1 MMKYRAYDLV
11 LCVLLLVPIG
21 VLIGLVALLVVL
33 VDKHSPFYVS
43 ERIGQNEVPFLLIK
57 IRTMDDKAPQ
67 CATSSHM
74 SKYVTPL
81 GSWLRRF
88 SFDELPQI
96 INILRGHM
104 SWVGPRPC
112 LHSEIKLIEE
122 RRRMGIFALKPGLT
136 GLAQVNGR
144 DTLSTEEKLYF
155 EQRYMSCMSLSSHT
169 YIIVKTILVVFLGKQ
184 ESY

>member
-1 MMKYRAYDLV
+1 MTKYRAYDLV
-11 LCVLLLVPIG
+11 LCGLFVVPIG
-21 VLIGLVALLVVL
+21 FLVGFVALLVLL

-57 IRTMDDKAPQ
+57 IRTMNRKAPR

-74 SKYVTPL
+74 AKYVTPL

-96 INILRGHM
+96 INVFRGDM

-112 LHSEIKLIEE
+112 
-122 RRRMGIFALKPGLT
+122 FAK
-136 GLAQVNGR
+136 
-144 DTLSTEEKLYF
+144 
-155 EQRYMSCMSLSSHT
+155 
-169 YIIVKTILVVFLGKQ
+169 
-184 ESY
+184 